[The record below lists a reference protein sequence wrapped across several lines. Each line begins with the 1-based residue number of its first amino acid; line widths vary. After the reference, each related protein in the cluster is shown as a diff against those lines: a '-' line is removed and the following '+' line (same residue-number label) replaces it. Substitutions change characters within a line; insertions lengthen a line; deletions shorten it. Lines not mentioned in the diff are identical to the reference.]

1 MIRTLSA
8 IKPKALAIVP
18 AFTPSTQINVITPLL
33 DLCVSRHLDF
43 RLQLESTVSTRDID
57 WANLVVLCR
66 NVEPGHQWFE
76 YTLKQNKP
84 YIYDI
89 DDNFFDISGDS
100 LDARYHRSP
109 ERLDTFTRYLR
120 YATLVRVYSE
130 PLRQRVLQINDK
142 VVKVVP
148 PMDFRHIRPRR
159 APGRTVKIVYA
170 TSRAQD
176 ELFSIFL
183 PALEKILNDY
193 NGKIEAYFLG
203 FTPPTLRKHARVHSV
218 PMIWDYPAYLRR
230 FSSAGYDI
238 GLAPLLDDIF
248 HRSKTNNKFRE
259 YGACQIAGIYSDVD
273 VYSSCVSQMETGIL
287 VSNTTEAWYDAIK
300 LLIENQA
307 LREKIQLSAYQFVQ
321 EHYSQQKFV
330 QEWADQIQSVLVT
343 QTPEQSKD
351 IAPLSSTLVLKT
363 NNQINF
369 LHKIERRVS
378 HPRDWFSLFPSIKG
392 IIQRSRRRFW
402 TLALL
407 AKYKI
412 ILWLISIKR

>member
-1 MIRTLSA
+1 MLSTHSA
-8 IKPKALAIVP
+8 IKPKVLAIVP
-18 AFTPSTQINVITPLL
+18 AFTPSTQINVTTPLL

-43 RLQLESTVSTRDID
+43 RLQLESTVNRKDID
-57 WANLVVLCR
+57 WANLIVLCR
-66 NVEPGHQWFE
+66 NTEPGHAWFE

-89 DDNFFDISGDS
+89 DDNFFDIPGDS

-130 PLRQRVLQINDK
+130 PLRQRVLEINDK

-148 PMDFRHIRPRR
+148 PVDFRHIRPRR
-159 APGRTVKIVYA
+159 APGRTVRIVYA
-170 TSRAQD
+170 TSRTRD

-193 NGKIEAYFLG
+193 DGKIEAYFLG

-259 YGACQIAGIYSDVD
+259 YGACQIAGIYSDID
-273 VYSSCVSQMETGIL
+273 VYSSCVRQMETGIL
-287 VSNTTEAWYDAIK
+287 VSNTPDDWYDAMV
-300 LLIENQA
+300 LLIENPD
-307 LREKIQLSAYQFVQ
+307 LRRKIQLSAYEFVRRNYSHEQFVKNWAIQ
-321 EHYSQQKFV
+321 IENVHKEPAPQYNTFLFSQIPIKRTSF
-330 QEWADQIQSVLVT
+330 
-343 QTPEQSKD
+343 
-351 IAPLSSTLVLKT
+351 LKKLA
-363 NNQINF
+363 N
-369 LHKIERRVS
+369 K
-378 HPRDWFSLFPSIKG
+378 FSLSNGWLPFVFSVIYVVR
-392 IIQRSRRRFW
+392 QRISSFFIF
-402 TLALL
+402 L
-407 AKYKI
+407 KYKI
-412 ILWLISIKR
+412 VILYYNLKWRK